1 MSEAVQDLPPDDEPA
16 APASVD
22 HPYYRPEPGTAWAGV
37 DAAAALL
44 PESSPLVTLANWQ
57 EAPNHRWSFQHMR
70 ELMPSHVVEP
80 ADLPRVLPRRE
91 RPLGDV
97 PVGQDWAATVD
108 GVLAGTDTDGF
119 LVLHRGEVVEER
131 YLGELTP
138 RRRHLVMSV
147 TKSVVSCV
155 AGSLAADGLLDPE
168 APLETY
174 VPELAGSGYAGA
186 RVRTVLDMRSGVRF
200 RETYLDPASEV
211 RVMERSMGWAPRNH
225 GDPLGMYPYILT
237 VGTDRAHDDV
247 FEYRSIDTDVLGWVC
262 ERAAGQRMADL
273 VTRRVWQ
280 PVGAAHE
287 AELTADP
294 LGTAIHDGGLSA
306 TLTDLAR
313 FGQMLLDGGR
323 VPGADGALRQVVPA
337 AWVDTALHP
346 PADVRDAFARSGDEP
361 YLPGGWYRNQFWMVP
376 GDAGPVLLCLGIHGQ
391 MVFVEPATQVV
402 GVKLSS
408 WAAPQD
414 LARLTATIAMFRAI
428 GRALA
433 G

>member
-1 MSEAVQDLPPDDEPA
+1 MSEAAQDLPPELPA
-16 APASVD
+16 TVE
-22 HPYYRPEPGTAWAGV
+22 HPYYRAEPGTAWAGV
-37 DAAAALL
+37 DAAAPLL
-44 PESSPLVTLANWQ
+44 PESRPLVTLANWQ
-57 EAPNHRWSFQHMR
+57 EAPNQRWSFQHMR

-80 ADLPRVLPRRE
+80 AELPRVLPRAE
-91 RPLGDV
+91 QPLGAV
-97 PVGQDWAATVD
+97 PVGVQIGPDWAADVD
-108 GVLAGTDTDGF
+108 GVLAGTETDGF
-119 LVLHRGEVVEER
+119 LVLHRGHVVEER
-131 YLGELTP
+131 YLGDLTP

-155 AGSLAADGLLDPE
+155 AASLAADGLLDPE
-168 APLETY
+168 APLERY
-174 VPELAGSGYAGA
+174 VPELATCGYAGA

-200 RETYLDPASEV
+200 SETYLDPASEV

-237 VGTDRAHDDV
+237 VGTQRPHDDV

-262 ERAAGQRMADL
+262 ERASGRRMADL
-273 VTRRVWQ
+273 MTERVWQ

-287 AELTADP
+287 AEITADP

-323 VPGADGALRQVVPA
+323 VPGADGALRQVVPQD
-337 AWVDTALHP
+337 WVDTALHP
-346 PADVRDAFARSGDEP
+346 PADVVDAFARSSDGP
-361 YLPGGWYRNQFWMVP
+361 YLPGSWYRNQFWFVP

-391 MVFVEPATQVV
+391 MVFVEPSTQVV

-408 WAAPQD
+408 WAQPQD
-414 LARLTATIAMFRAI
+414 LARLTATIAMFRAV
-428 GRALA
+428 GRALT
-433 G
+433 